1 MTEYEKKIDRL
12 YGLMERAKKDHDEE
26 TAATLRWAIYTLES
40 MGR

>member
-12 YGLMERAKKDHDEE
+12 YGLMERAKKEHDEE
-26 TAATLRWAIYTLES
+26 TVAALQWAIYTLES